1 MRLVL
6 PFRLAP
12 DTLAAPVSGPQHF
25 LVNHPEK
32 RKPVQVQRHRYKKQD
47 VEGGVLSA
55 ALKLGNVNT
64 RETSEISKFFCDSL
78 ASLRTRRSTVAIAL
92 FNPGRSSMPGDL
104 AQT

>member
-12 DTLAAPVSGPQHF
+12 DTLAAPVPGPQHF
-25 LVNHPEK
+25 LMNHLEK
-32 RKPVQVQRHRYKKQD
+32 QKLVHVQRHRYEKQD

-64 RETSEISKFFCDSL
+64 RETSEISKFL
-78 ASLRTRRSTVAIAL
+78 LR
-92 FNPGRSSMPGDL
+92 
-104 AQT
+104 

>member
-12 DTLAAPVSGPQHF
+12 DTPAAPVPGPQHF
-25 LVNHPEK
+25 LMNHPEK
-32 RKPVQVQRHRYKKQD
+32 RKLVQVQRHRYKKQD
-47 VEGGVLSA
+47 VEGWRFVGGPQAGQCEYERDQRNQQV
-55 ALKLGNVNT
+55 
-64 RETSEISKFFCDSL
+64 FCCDSL

-104 AQT
+104 A